1 MVGDWFHRP
10 PGGEAPGGRRAPTDV
25 VPRVRDFVDELD
37 RAVPGRRGLLVAH
50 DAIAVA
56 VRLVYGGLGTAFP
69 GRLIRCGDTAHLGRE
84 GGRGRFA
91 GYTGTVR
98 VAV

>member
-1 MVGDWFHRP
+1 MVL
-10 PGGEAPGGRRAPTDV
+10 
-25 VPRVRDFVDELD
+25 RVRDFVDEPD
-37 RAVPGRRGLLVAH
+37 RAVPGRRVLLVAH

-56 VRLVYGGLGTAFP
+56 VRLVYAGLGTAFP
-69 GRLIRCGDTAHLGRE
+69 GRLTRCGDTAHLGRD
-84 GGRGRFA
+84 GGRGRIP